1 MTIRRKK
8 NRKPFYNCIEYEK
21 KGVSCGHSSNFIQE
35 EVLVEYIKGKLDI
48 FVENNFEDIVIVDK
62 NDVKVSLENDMNE
75 VQRQID
81 KQILLSNNLLNLYS
95 EGTINAIQFKLQNQS
110 ISNTLNTLI
119 TNKQALEEKLDS
131 IPEDNIKNLKKSVEA
146 IVKVPV
152 EKWNN
157 SMLKEVIEKIEVNT
171 SGIININWKVE
182 KN

>member
-95 EGTINAIQFKLQNQS
+95 EGTINAIQFKL
-110 ISNTLNTLI
+110 
-119 TNKQALEEKLDS
+119 
-131 IPEDNIKNLKKSVEA
+131 
-146 IVKVPV
+146 
-152 EKWNN
+152 
-157 SMLKEVIEKIEVNT
+157 LKEVIEKIEVNT